1 MIRIKTLYSK
11 YEKTYLSKV
20 IKNQHQHLTEE
31 QSNELIKLLRKSR
44 RLGICKTDPVDFE
57 LK

>member
-44 RLGICKTDPVDFE
+44 RLGTCKTDPVDFE

>member
-44 RLGICKTDPVDFE
+44 RLGNCKTDPVDFE